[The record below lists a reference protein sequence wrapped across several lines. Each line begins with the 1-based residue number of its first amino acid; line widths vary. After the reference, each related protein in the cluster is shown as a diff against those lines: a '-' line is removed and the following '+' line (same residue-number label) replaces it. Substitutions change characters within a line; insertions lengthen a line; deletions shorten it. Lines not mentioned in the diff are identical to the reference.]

1 MKRVAL
7 NFVLAVALSG
17 AQAALLHRLGGGV
30 VPLALPL
37 ALAVWLGLVAPLLEG
52 TFASLAVGWAV
63 DVFGAGP
70 QGLLTF
76 LTVVL
81 YLTSRMARTALAFHG
96 RAGFAAMTGLGTF
109 FFGATAFV
117 LQRAT
122 AAPEV
127 ASPAALLGRVA
138 LEALFTGLA
147 AVVLHPGLAWLER
160 GLAGEDEPG
169 VLGGRP

>member
-1 MKRVAL
+1 MKRVVL
-7 NFVLAVALSG
+7 NFALAVALSG
-17 AQAALLHRLGGGV
+17 AQAALLHRLGGGRLS
-30 VPLALPL
+30 LALPL
-37 ALAVWLGLVAPLLEG
+37 ALAVWLGLEAPLLEG
-52 TFASLAVGWAV
+52 VFAALAVGWAV

-76 LTVVL
+76 LAVVL

-96 RAGFAAMTGLGTF
+96 RAGFAAMTALGTF

-127 ASPAALLGRVA
+127 APAAALLWRVA
-138 LEALFTGLA
+138 LEALGTGLVA
-147 AVVLHPGLAWLER
+147 AVLHPALAWLER
-160 GLAGEDEPG
+160 SLVGEDEPD
-169 VLGGRP
+169 VLGGRL